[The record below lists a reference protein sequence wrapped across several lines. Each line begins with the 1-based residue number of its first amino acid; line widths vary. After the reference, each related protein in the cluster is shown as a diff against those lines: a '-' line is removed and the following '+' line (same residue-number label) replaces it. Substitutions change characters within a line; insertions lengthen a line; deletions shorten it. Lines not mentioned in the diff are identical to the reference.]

1 MPLEKIEIQVNTDS
15 RASHNNN
22 TTLQQIM
29 RNPIRR
35 VLSRAS
41 ARRTLSFNR
50 DAALSAVQPPQRR
63 DAALHIWEVHQEVRE
78 LFDPFEQ
85 KRRQLRPCLDGEVEH
100 TPLLSRLHDIRAAGY
115 ARSGARHVMT
125 VPRHC
130 ASWPA
135 EGLKDLVS
143 KEHLITKVGKRRDDL
158 RLAQGR
164 LRAHTVED
172 QLVGDV
178 AEVEP

>member
-1 MPLEKIEIQVNTDS
+1 
-15 RASHNNN
+15 
-22 TTLQQIM
+22 M

-41 ARRTLSFNR
+41 TRRLLVLQSR
-50 DAALSAVQPPQRR
+50 RGPQRAVQPPQRR

-85 KRRQLRPCLDGEVEH
+85 KRRQLRPGLDGEVEH

-143 KEHLITKVGKRRDDL
+143 KEHLITQVGKRRDDL
-158 RLAQGR
+158 RLA
-164 LRAHTVED
+164 
-172 QLVGDV
+172 
-178 AEVEP
+178 